1 MIAKEIAVKKY
12 VVKLSTEERER
23 LDTLIRSG
31 KHPARKLTRARILQ
45 KADVGEA
52 GEGWSDS
59 QIAAALGTG
68 LTTVARIRQQ
78 LVEEGFESVLTPKR
92 SPASARPRIF
102 DGAAEAK
109 LTALACSEP
118 PKGRAR
124 WTLRLLEDKVVE
136 LNIVA
141 RVSNNTIGRTLK
153 KQTQTASEGAT
164 RHSPGRQR
172 GVRGCHGRRAGGLS
186 PAA

>member
-1 MIAKEIAVKKY
+1 VIAKEIAVKKY
-12 VVKLSTEERER
+12 VAKLSTEERER

-31 KHPARKLTRARILQ
+31 KHPARKLTRARILL

-59 QIAAALGTG
+59 QIAAALDTG

-78 LVEEGFESVLTPKR
+78 LVEEGLESVLTPKR
-92 SPASARPRIF
+92 SPASARTRIF
-102 DGAAEAK
+102 DGAAEAQ
-109 LTALACSEP
+109 LTALACSAP

-141 RVSNNTIGRTLK
+141 RVSDNTIGRTLK
-153 KQTQTASEGAT
+153 KTASN
-164 RHSPGRQR
+164 RI
-172 GVRGCHGRRAGGLS
+172 
-186 PAA
+186 